1 LILISRFNFKNCIIC
16 LTEIIPKEILSF
28 LKCTE
33 GAVVK
38 KILFIVLLI
47 FVLSKAFCQVATP
60 TSFQTMP
67 TMNNA
72 SAYTYSGS
80 MSNEEKLKI
89 YTYIW
94 GQVLRPGLYI
104 VPDDTD
110 LLTLLSLAGGP
121 SENAKLSKI
130 RIIRPTSNSQKVIL
144 VNLKAYME
152 TGNEAL
158 IPILQ
163 PGDTIV
169 VSGTIFYAFTRVT
182 DFLSKV
188 AIALS
193 IYLTV
198 HNIK

>member
-1 LILISRFNFKNCIIC
+1 MP
-16 LTEIIPKEILSF
+16 EEILTF

-38 KILFIVLLI
+38 KILLIALLLIVLTS
-47 FVLSKAFCQVATP
+47 VFCQVAGP
-60 TSFQTMP
+60 TTYQTIP

-163 PGDTIV
+163 PGDTVI

>member
-1 LILISRFNFKNCIIC
+1 M
-16 LTEIIPKEILSF
+16 
-28 LKCTE
+28 
-33 GAVVK
+33 K
-38 KILFIVLLI
+38 KFLLI
-47 FVLSKAFCQVATP
+47 ALLLVTLSAVFGQIAGSASYP
-60 TSFQTMP
+60 MMP

-121 SENAKLSKI
+121 SENAKLTKV
-130 RIIRPTSNSQKVIL
+130 RIIRPTANSTKVIL

-163 PGDTIV
+163 PGDTVV

-182 DFLSKV
+182 DFLSKI

-193 IYLTV
+193 IYVTI
-198 HNIK
+198 HSIK

>member
-1 LILISRFNFKNCIIC
+1 VNKLF
-16 LTEIIPKEILSF
+16 LT
-28 LKCTE
+28 
-33 GAVVK
+33 A
-38 KILFIVLLI
+38 LLL
-47 FVLSKAFCQVATP
+47 FVLSTAFCQIAGSAAYP
-60 TSFQTMP
+60 TMP
-67 TMNNA
+67 TLNTA

-152 TGNEAL
+152 TGNETL

-163 PGDTIV
+163 PGDTII

-193 IYLTV
+193 IYMTI
-198 HNIK
+198 HAIK